1 MCVGPFKAP
10 SIPAPPPPPP
20 EAESVRQQR
29 ERLRKQQ
36 QLERTKTKAEQYEQ
50 RVAAYTGRRGRR
62 SLLTGRRGG
71 QGFEIAGSLM
81 SGQTL
86 GA

>member
-29 ERLRKQQ
+29 
-36 QLERTKTKAEQYEQ
+36 
-50 RVAAYTGRRGRR
+50 V
-62 SLLTGRRGG
+62 
-71 QGFEIAGSLM
+71 
-81 SGQTL
+81 
-86 GA
+86 